1 MIHKTHGLHF
11 GPCLVCGMEVLL
23 PQTASNRFATT
34 FFLTFAGSQMRPFM
48 AMYIP
53 VGNDC
58 TPPMAQPMLNPA
70 SEPRKRARL
79 SASVVTTVLFKLVAS
94 TWPSAR
100 RCP

>member
-1 MIHKTHGLHF
+1 MKACVSR
-11 GPCLVCGMEVLL
+11 PCRCCVWIVR
-23 PQTASNRFATT
+23 PQTASNRFAAT

-79 SASVVTTVLFKLVAS
+79 SASVVTMVLSRMVAS